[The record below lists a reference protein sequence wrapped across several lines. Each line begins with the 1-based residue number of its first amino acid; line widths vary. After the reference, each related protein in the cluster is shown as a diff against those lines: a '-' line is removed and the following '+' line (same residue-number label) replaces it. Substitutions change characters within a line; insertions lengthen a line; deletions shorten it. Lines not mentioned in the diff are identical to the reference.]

1 VNPALVMNA
10 ELTIV
15 TLTAEDY
22 DAVRKL
28 WEQAGLPIRAAGR
41 DSREQFA
48 EQLAGGIQNV
58 VGARLGDRLVGVV
71 VTTHDGRKGWINRL
85 AVHPDF
91 RRQGLGLRLIAEA
104 ERVLHEQGLQIIAAL
119 IEDWNQPSLALFE
132 RAGYVE
138 YPGIHYVAKRDRQD
152 V

>member
-1 VNPALVMNA
+1 MNA

-15 TLTAEDY
+15 ALTAEDY
-22 DAVRKL
+22 DAVREL
-28 WEQAGLPIRAAGR
+28 WEQAGLKIRSSGR

-48 EQLAGGIQNV
+48 KQLAGGIQTV
-58 VGARLGDRLVGVV
+58 LGARLEDRLVGVV
-71 VTTHDGRKGWINRL
+71 ITTHDGRKGWINRL

-91 RRQGLGLRLIAEA
+91 RREGLGLRLIAEA
-104 ERVLHEQGLQIIAAL
+104 ERVLHEQGLPIIAAL
-119 IEDWNQPSLALFE
+119 IEDWNQPSLALFV

-138 YPGIHYVAKRDRQD
+138 YPGIHYVTKRDRRD

>member
-1 VNPALVMNA
+1 MNA

-15 TLTAEDY
+15 ALTAEDY

-48 EQLAGGIQNV
+48 GQLAGGLQNV

-104 ERVLHEQGLQIIAAL
+104 ERVLHEQGLLIIAAL
-119 IEDWNQPSLALFE
+119 IEDWNQSSLALFE

-138 YPGIHYVAKRDRQD
+138 YPGIHYVTKRDRQD

>member
-1 VNPALVMNA
+1 MNA
-10 ELTIV
+10 EWTIV
-15 TLTAEDY
+15 ALTVDDFE
-22 DAVRKL
+22 AVREL
-28 WEQAGLPIRAAGR
+28 WEQAGLPIKSAGR

-48 EQLAGGIQNV
+48 VQLAGGLQTV
-58 VGARLGDRLVGVV
+58 FGVRLGDRLVGVV
-71 VTTHDGRKGWINRL
+71 VATHDGRKGWINRL

-104 ERVLHEQGLQIIAAL
+104 ERALHDQGLQVMAAL
-119 IEDWNQPSLALFE
+119 IEDWNTPSLALFE

-138 YPGIHYVAKRDRQD
+138 YPGIHYVTKRDRRD